1 MSLDPIEIITLDQWL
16 CLVPSRSESDLGA
29 TPGHRVFMHMVAVE
43 LGFPTIPDSPNHGL
57 SEIG

>member
-43 LGFPTIPDSPNHGL
+43 LGFPTIPDSPNHGF
-57 SEIG
+57 